1 MTRRRFSSAMAAG
14 ASEIA
19 HKVLNEMP
27 QVTLKHCTTHT
38 RRTLLD
44 DLLEYLLCTFEKSL
58 LAERLAAAEHSLVV
72 RRVLRQC
79 LLRRFLRASPIFAL
93 NMACG
98 HVRIDLLDE
107 VIRLQ
112 GRVVRWSG
120 F

>member
-1 MTRRRFSSAMAAG
+1 VAAG

-27 QVTLKHCTTHT
+27 RVTLKHCTTHT
-38 RRTLLD
+38 CRTLLD
-44 DLLEYLLCTFEKSL
+44 DLFEYLLCTFEKSL
-58 LAERLAAAEHSLVV
+58 LADRLTATEHSLVV

-93 NMACG
+93 DVACG

-112 GRVVRWSG
+112 GCVARG
-120 F
+120 